1 MAISESSLNA
11 TRIEIEILKRRAG
24 DKDITIERLEVI
36 KADLENLS
44 GRLVGFRSQLQREGG
59 EKPES
64 LAKVEVELDEFKKEI
79 SATIRKKELASNEAA
94 READPIRRNL
104 AAQNKEAV
112 QLAADRVAFK
122 EYTEKCKKTGD
133 NPLEFLKDKPKLFA
147 EILKEEHEVIFQK
160 GGRYST
166 FEAIWESIL
175 KAIQIFT
182 GVEYDFSNSLDRSGK
197 GPLDYLYAS
206 KPALELAVEH
216 GSIDVNLRNKDG
228 ETAIMQAAKGGH
240 AESFE
245 YLMSKGADL
254 TLTDK
259 DGKNLLHKLA
269 ESRDGLQDDDSV
281 KIKKLLVEAG
291 QYEKLADQPDKD
303 GKTPRKLIMEGLM
316 RNGSGEHDIKGAF
329 TEKVM
334 SERGAQAQARPGL
347 R

>member
-1 MAISESSLNA
+1 MAISESSLKA
-11 TRIEIEILKRRAG
+11 TSIEMDILKRRAG
-24 DKDITIERLEVI
+24 DKDVSTEQLERI
-36 KADLENLS
+36 KTDLENLS

-64 LAKVEVELDEFKKEI
+64 LAKLETELDDFKKEI
-79 SATIRKKELASNEAA
+79 STTIRKKELESNEAV
-94 READPIRRNL
+94 RKADPIRRNI

-112 QLAADRVAFK
+112 ELARDRLAFK

-133 NPLEFLKDKPKLFA
+133 NPLEFLKDKTKLFD

-216 GSIDVNLRNKDG
+216 GHIDVNLRNKDG
-228 ETAIMQAAKGGH
+228 ETPIMQAAKGGH
-240 AESFE
+240 VESFE
-245 YLMSKGADL
+245 YLMNKGADL
-254 TLTDK
+254 TITDK

-269 ESRDGLQDDDSV
+269 ESRDGLQDADSI
-281 KIKKLLVEAG
+281 KIKNLLIEAG
-291 QYEKLADQPDKD
+291 QYEKLVNQPDKD

-316 RNGSGEHDIKGAF
+316 RNGAGEHDTKGHF

-334 SERGAQAQARPGL
+334 SERGAQGKASPGL
-347 R
+347 H